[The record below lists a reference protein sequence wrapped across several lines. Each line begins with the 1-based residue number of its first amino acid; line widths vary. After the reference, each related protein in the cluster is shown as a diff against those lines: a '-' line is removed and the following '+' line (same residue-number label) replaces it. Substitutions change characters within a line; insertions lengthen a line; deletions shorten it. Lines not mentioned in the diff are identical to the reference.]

1 MRADTVTADDRVPR
15 PGRYLIPGDTPR
27 RAELIAACAVL
38 VVVAHLLFAQLTLI
52 LAVIFYLTTRL
63 TRWRP
68 QWLAVPACIGIVWV
82 LAIGPALAGA
92 GFVEGP
98 GQIAAYLGG
107 AGRHL
112 GRLGHMGA
120 AYAGIGHWL
129 PRQFPLALIVASA
142 EAAIAVWL
150 DWLHTDEWK
159 LPGYRPGPLTFCRRV
174 YLTRFISAGGVVTRD
189 GACLGLDAATG
200 RRAAASWAE
209 VAGGVLCTGSAGS
222 GTTTT
227 SFQIAHAAIR
237 RRKPV
242 IAVDLDG
249 SRRLAESF
257 SAVCTATGTP
267 LQQLPAED
275 SAYYDPLRAGEPARR
290 TSLVMG
296 MVDWEGTADQYR
308 RSCAAYLTDLFA
320 VADAAPGDPRT
331 AMLDEVAHLLSPA
344 ALRARMDHVPGYH
357 PRRRALGER
366 VKVSASLLE
375 SDPRI
380 AVTLAAQLS
389 ELRGSPLGRWLS
401 PAPGPRIDLGRVV
414 RERAVVLFSIES
426 AARGRAATMMASLIA
441 RDVLAVCS
449 ELRRIGVPADGLV
462 WFDQCGDLAP
472 ATLGQLVTRG
482 GAAGL
487 PALLTTTAAV
497 RAEALADQV
506 NVLVLHRLTD
516 PAAAERF
523 AGLTGAKFA
532 PAGSGDLA
540 PAPGPEAQ
548 VRPKAVAAAGR
559 GPAAGGGPAAG
570 AVASADATG
579 QLSQL
584 GPFGLVRKP
593 VVAAR
598 ALSRLANGEYVQIVR
613 RPERRLVTLGLTV
626 PVRIA
631 RHPAKPPSERQ
642 AARTEIEPVTAPAVH
657 RHRSAGSLRKGRAT

>member
-1 MRADTVTADDRVPR
+1 
-15 PGRYLIPGDTPR
+15 
-27 RAELIAACAVL
+27 
-38 VVVAHLLFAQLTLI
+38 
-52 LAVIFYLTTRL
+52 
-63 TRWRP
+63 
-68 QWLAVPACIGIVWV
+68 
-82 LAIGPALAGA
+82 
-92 GFVEGP
+92 
-98 GQIAAYLGG
+98 
-107 AGRHL
+107 
-112 GRLGHMGA
+112 
-120 AYAGIGHWL
+120 
-129 PRQFPLALIVASA
+129 
-142 EAAIAVWL
+142 
-150 DWLHTDEWK
+150 
-159 LPGYRPGPLTFCRRV
+159 
-174 YLTRFISAGGVVTRD
+174 
-189 GACLGLDAATG
+189 
-200 RRAAASWAE
+200 
-209 VAGGVLCTGSAGS
+209 
-222 GTTTT
+222 
-227 SFQIAHAAIR
+227 
-237 RRKPV
+237 
-242 IAVDLDG
+242 
-249 SRRLAESF
+249 
-257 SAVCTATGTP
+257 
-267 LQQLPAED
+267 
-275 SAYYDPLRAGEPARR
+275 
-290 TSLVMG
+290 
-296 MVDWEGTADQYR
+296 
-308 RSCAAYLTDLFA
+308 
-320 VADAAPGDPRT
+320 
-331 AMLDEVAHLLSPA
+331 
-344 ALRARMDHVPGYH
+344 VPGYH
-357 PRRRALGER
+357 PRRHALGER

-380 AVTLAAQLS
+380 AATLAAQLS

-462 WFDQCGDLAP
+462 WFDQCGDLDP

-497 RAEALADQV
+497 RAEVLADQV

-540 PAPGPEAQ
+540 LAPGPEAQ

-559 GPAAGGGPAAG
+559 GPAAG

-642 AARTEIEPVTAPAVH
+642 AARTEIEPATALAVH